1 MNASFKTGLAA
12 GTLAGA
18 ATVTSGAL
26 LVPLGV
32 IPKPPPTEFVQETVG
47 GSQAG
52 ATAAGLPL
60 FAAGGGVWG
69 GFFAALVEDPT
80 PLKGAVFGLLP
91 TLYQG
96 TVVARMMGK
105 PMFFGGDLVQNGLT
119 LAANCLVWGPITGW
133 YCRRRATD

>member
-1 MNASFKTGLAA
+1 MNASSKTGLEA

-18 ATVTSGAL
+18 VTVASAAL

-32 IPKPPPTEFVQETVG
+32 IPKPPPTEFVQKTVG
-47 GSQAG
+47 GSEAQ

-60 FAAGGGVWG
+60 FAAGGGLWG
-69 GFFAALVEDPT
+69 GLFATLVQNPT
-80 PLKGAVFGLLP
+80 PLKGAAFGLLP

-105 PMFFGGDLVQNGLT
+105 PMFFGGDLKQNGLT

-133 YCRRRATD
+133 YCRRHATD